1 MTVATPSQTVGPFFS
16 LGLCGRPS
24 SELVAGGMQLW
35 GRVLDGAGDGV
46 PDAMVE
52 LWHRELGWG
61 RCGTAADGRYA
72 FTIGRVPYLQV
83 MVFARGLL
91 KQVLTRMYFP
101 GEEDALLAALPA
113 GDRAT
118 LVAEPDRDG
127 LRFDIRLQGD
137 RQTAFFAL

>member
-1 MTVATPSQTVGPFFS
+1 MTVLTPSQTVGPFFA
-16 LGLCGRPS
+16 LGLCSRPS
-24 SELVAGGMQLW
+24 SELGAGGIPLA
-35 GRVLDGAGDGV
+35 GRVLDGADDGV

-52 LWHRELGWG
+52 LWHRDLGWG
-61 RCGTAADGRYA
+61 RCGTDAGGRYA
-72 FTIGRVPYLQV
+72 FTIGRVPHVHV

-113 GDRAT
+113 RDRAT
-118 LVAEPDRDG
+118 LVAEPDGEG

-137 RQTAFFAL
+137 RQTAFFAV